1 MKRLLPFVIIVVLSL
16 TMLVGCKTVEPVV
29 VEKIVAPDLSV
40 FRYDVYELFPIID
53 EPQTD
58 ADLMYNNL
66 ITEMD
71 AALTHAYADMLE
83 QYNRTLRELWNR

>member
-1 MKRLLPFVIIVVLSL
+1 MKKIFLIVLMVFA
-16 TMLVGCKTVEPVV
+16 LVGCKTLEPAMQTQV
-29 VEKIVAPDLSV
+29 IAPDLSV
-40 FRYDVYELFPIID
+40 FRTDVYELFPLIA

-71 AALTHAYADMLE
+71 ATLTNQYADAVE
-83 QYNRTLRELWNR
+83 RYNKLLREILNPP

>member
-1 MKRLLPFVIIVVLSL
+1 MVFA
-16 TMLVGCKTVEPVV
+16 LVGCKTLEPAMQTQV
-29 VEKIVAPDLSV
+29 IAPDLSV
-40 FRYDVYELFPIID
+40 FRTDVYELFPLIA

-71 AALTHAYADMLE
+71 ATLTNQYADAVE
-83 QYNRTLRELWNR
+83 RYNKLLREILNPP